1 MNNKNDQP
9 KNERE
14 CSGRQGDEH
23 QPAHH
28 TKGIK
33 QLPIVFSIDHAGVHT
48 DPSSTRQPWALAIK
62 PHATTDPTG
71 ASATRRMR
79 TRTIQYKI
87 QGKRFQTGKGGG
99 FIAAS

>member
-1 MNNKNDQP
+1 MFPALCSHLPLTCGASSPICPVNNKNDQP

-33 QLPIVFSIDHAGVHT
+33 QQRYNASMGRPMRLLKPVRVSVFESQV
-48 DPSSTRQPWALAIK
+48 
-62 PHATTDPTG
+62 PTLLF
-71 ASATRRMR
+71 ARSLLLE
-79 TRTIQYKI
+79 ILLSHHVQ
-87 QGKRFQTGKGGG
+87 
-99 FIAAS
+99 